1 MHGRQ
6 ATCAIDRIYQEH
18 LTKRQSEGRRKGGDD
33 RQR

>member
-18 LTKRQSEGRRKGGDD
+18 LAKLGKRRDPATQDD
-33 RQR
+33 